1 MRKLLNQQSARS
13 KLALLFCLYFSQGL
27 PFGFFSQALPP
38 LLREQGVD
46 LKSIGFI
53 SMLGVPWVL
62 KFLWAPYVDQYGSAR
77 FGHHKSW
84 IVPLQGLSMGVL
96 LLVSLLKPDTLAGDG
111 LYWLLFLLF
120 LSHLFAAT
128 QDIATDALAV
138 QTLSSSERGMGN
150 GVQVA
155 AYRVGMVFGGGLIL
169 VLIDRLGWS
178 STFVVMALCLGLVT
192 LPIFFYQEN
201 THSPVKGKAGPAN
214 VGQIFVRFLRQKNMI
229 YWVAV
234 VLVYKSA
241 DSFGSAMSK
250 PLLVD
255 IGLSLEQIGWLAGTL
270 GMVAAIVGALFGGY
284 CVPKL
289 GRVRALFYFGLLQAL
304 SFSGYWW
311 IALGHESLN
320 WVMVVTLFE
329 HFTGG
334 MATAALFTL
343 MMDACRP
350 QVAGTD
356 YTVQASIQVAVG
368 GLLHLVSGLYAE
380 WFGYAA
386 HFATALVLGLALL
399 AIVVVWS
406 RHIPEQQ
413 RLAWKN

>member
-1 MRKLLNQQSARS
+1 
-13 KLALLFCLYFSQGL
+13 
-27 PFGFFSQALPP
+27 
-38 LLREQGVD
+38 
-46 LKSIGFI
+46 
-53 SMLGVPWVL
+53 MLGLPWVL
-62 KFLWAPYVDQYGSAR
+62 KFLWAPYVDQYGSTR
-77 FGHHKSW
+77 FGRHKSW

-96 LLVSLLKPDTLAGDG
+96 LLVSLLNPDTLGGDG
-111 LYWLLFLLF
+111 FYLLLFLLF

-128 QDIATDALAV
+128 QDIATDGLAI
-138 QTLSSSERGMGN
+138 QTLASSERGIGN
-150 GVQVA
+150 GVQVG

-178 STFVVMALCLGLVT
+178 STFVIMALCLGLMT
-192 LPIFFYQEN
+192 LPIVFYQEN
-201 THSPVKGKAGPAN
+201 THYPMTGKAGPAN
-214 VGQIFVRFLRQKNMI
+214 VGQIFIRFLRQKNMI

-241 DSFGSAMSK
+241 DAFGSAMSK

-255 IGLSLEQIGWLAGTL
+255 IGLSLEEIGWLAGTL
-270 GMVAAIVGALFGGY
+270 GIAAAIVGGLIGGY
-284 CVPKL
+284 CVPRL

-311 IALGHESLN
+311 IALGHENLS
-320 WVMVVTLFE
+320 WIVTVTLFE

-368 GLLHLVSGLYAE
+368 GLLHLASGFYAE
-380 WFGYAA
+380 WFGYAT
-386 HFATALVLGLALL
+386 HFATALLLGLALL
-399 AIVVVWS
+399 SVVVVWS
-406 RHIPEQQ
+406 RHLPEQQ
-413 RLAWKN
+413 VLAWQH